1 MKKDI
6 FKAYVEDIT
15 KNDTC
20 HRPDISCYTSC
31 DPCVYVEYCLCKLNT
46 SKFKQ
51 KGKRSRL

>member
-1 MKKDI
+1 MKVDN